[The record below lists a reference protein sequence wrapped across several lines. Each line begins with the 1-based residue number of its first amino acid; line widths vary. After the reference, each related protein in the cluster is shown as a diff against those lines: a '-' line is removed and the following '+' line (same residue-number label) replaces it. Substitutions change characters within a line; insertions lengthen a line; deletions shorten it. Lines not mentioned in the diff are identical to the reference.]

1 METKYKRR
9 NLKVGDKVI
18 PNVPGSKPKV
28 IKAEVDDERFQL
40 SDGSIWLKK
49 DLRFIG

>member
-1 METKYKRR
+1 METKYKSRKLR
-9 NLKVGDKVI
+9 VGDKVI
-18 PNVPGSKPKV
+18 PIIPGSKLKI

-49 DLRFIG
+49 DLKPVN

>member
-1 METKYKRR
+1 MEVRYKGKK
-9 NLKVGDKVI
+9 LKVGDKVV
-18 PNVPGSKPKV
+18 PTVPGSKVKT

-49 DLRFIG
+49 YLKPVM